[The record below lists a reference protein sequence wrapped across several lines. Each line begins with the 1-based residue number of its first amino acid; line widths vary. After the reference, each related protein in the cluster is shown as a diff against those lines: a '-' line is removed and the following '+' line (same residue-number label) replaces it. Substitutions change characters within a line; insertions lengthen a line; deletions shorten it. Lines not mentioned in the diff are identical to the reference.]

1 MECSVTVTVLELLVV
16 LFKLP
21 TRRIRVIMAVIL
33 MKLQRWRKIL
43 QVRNGFMVDLTTWK
57 MFKFIVAMI
66 NTALKP
72 VVVIVVVLVVDSV
85 NSAMIQSLQLQN

>member
-1 MECSVTVTVLELLVV
+1 MG
-16 LFKLP
+16 
-21 TRRIRVIMAVIL
+21 
-33 MKLQRWRKIL
+33 
-43 QVRNGFMVDLTTWK
+43 GFMVDLTTWK